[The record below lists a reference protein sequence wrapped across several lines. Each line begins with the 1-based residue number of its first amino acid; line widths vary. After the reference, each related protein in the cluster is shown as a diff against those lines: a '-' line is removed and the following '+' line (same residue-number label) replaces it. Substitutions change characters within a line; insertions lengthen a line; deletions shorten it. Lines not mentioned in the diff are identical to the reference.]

1 MVSGFRD
8 SVGSAFM
15 GARVKC
21 WKRERDDEVE
31 REKSEMGD
39 GGCEGFLGSLREFEG
54 FRVSGR
60 KKEGE
65 RRKGG
70 L

>member
-1 MVSGFRD
+1 M
-8 SVGSAFM
+8 
-15 GARVKC
+15 C
-21 WKRERDDEVE
+21 CKRKRDDEVE
-31 REKSEMGD
+31 REKSERGD